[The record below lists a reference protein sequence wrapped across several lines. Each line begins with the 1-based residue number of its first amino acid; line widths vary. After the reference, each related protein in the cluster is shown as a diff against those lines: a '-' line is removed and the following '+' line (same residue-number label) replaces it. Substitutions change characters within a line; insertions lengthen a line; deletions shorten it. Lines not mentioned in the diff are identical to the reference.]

1 METILSIHK
10 PSLGLTQNLGQIG
23 SVVLTFIG
31 YKQTDRLDKQ
41 SINKDIE
48 DEIYL
53 FFWIS
58 LKILFLGFVAL
69 SLINTGSRNI
79 EKNLIAINNLC
90 PARL

>member
-41 SINKDIE
+41 SIDIDIDIE
-48 DEIYL
+48 DEIYI
-53 FFWIS
+53 FSGYHF
-58 LKILFLGFVAL
+58 KYYF
-69 SLINTGSRNI
+69 
-79 EKNLIAINNLC
+79 
-90 PARL
+90 